1 MDILLKTETIVWCV
15 FVILL
20 GLMVG
25 SFLNVLI
32 ARLPFEKS
40 VIWPGSR
47 CFSCLQP
54 IHWADNLPI
63 LGYLRRGGKCAK
75 CGSPFSSSYLWVEAG
90 TAVAF
95 LALFLVE
102 VVYPIHKFPA
112 AKPIAAGLPPLG
124 YTVLFLYHSVL
135 VSLLIAAAV
144 IDARHRIIPTIIPY
158 TGAIVG
164 IVGGALMPWPWP
176 FPASALAPFQASPT
190 GQLWQL
196 TEWQGKVPMGVQL
209 WPFWGPPPKFA
220 PAASWQLGLLNSVL
234 GALVGT
240 FVVRGVKWLFEVGF
254 GNEALGMGDA
264 DLMLMAGAFLGWQP
278 VLFSLF
284 VGAFAALIVF
294 KLPSL
299 VMGYIRGAP
308 IEHELPFG
316 PGLAVGV
323 VVTLL
328 GWRWIGP
335 EVQFPFFDP
344 PAMLI
349 MTGVLSVGMLAAGL
363 LLRKN
368 EDPAPVPEAVT
379 KS

>member
-1 MDILLKTETIVWCV
+1 MEILLKTETIVWCV
-15 FVILL
+15 FVILF

-25 SFLNVLI
+25 SFLNVLV

-54 IHWADNLPI
+54 IAWSDNLPVI
-63 LGYLRRGGKCAK
+63 GYLKRGGKCGL
-75 CGSPFSSSYLWVEAG
+75 CGSAFSSRYLWVEVG
-90 TAVAF
+90 TAAAF
-95 LALFLVE
+95 LALFAIE
-102 VVYPIHKFPA
+102 VIYPIHKFPQ

-124 YTVLFLYHSVL
+124 YTALFLYHSVL
-135 VSLLIAAAV
+135 VSLLIAAAL
-144 IDARHRIIPTIIPY
+144 IDSQHRIIPTIIPY
-158 TGAIVG
+158 TGAVIG

-176 FPASALAPFQASPT
+176 HPAGVLAPFQASPT
-190 GQLWQL
+190 GHLWHL
-196 TEWQGKVPMGVQL
+196 PEWVGKVPLGVQP
-209 WPFWGPPPKFA
+209 WPFWGPPPSFA
-220 PAASWQLGLLNSVL
+220 AAGTWKLGLLNSVF

-278 VLFSLF
+278 VLMSLF
-284 VGAFAALIVF
+284 VGAFAALFVF

-299 VMGYIRGAP
+299 VMGFIRGAP

-323 VVTLL
+323 IVTLL
-328 GWRWIGP
+328 SWRWLGP
-335 EVQFPFFDP
+335 RVQFPFFDL
-344 PAMLI
+344 PAMLL
-349 MTGVLSVGMLAAGL
+349 MVGVLSVGMLAAGL
-363 LLRKN
+363 LLRKS
-368 EDPAPVPEAVT
+368 DAPQPAEETSA
-379 KS
+379 K